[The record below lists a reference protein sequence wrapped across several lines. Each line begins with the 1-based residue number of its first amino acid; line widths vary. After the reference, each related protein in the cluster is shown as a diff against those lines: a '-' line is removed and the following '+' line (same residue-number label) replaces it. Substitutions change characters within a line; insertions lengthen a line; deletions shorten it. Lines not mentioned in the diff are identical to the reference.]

1 MLLTF
6 VNDNIL
12 FIESNNVF
20 FESIHNTVDSADEK
34 VKGEVSDTCLLRDE
48 SEQVLRASKLKKQ
61 VERFPNH
68 PTHYVNIIY
77 TCFRIKNR
85 KIHVKGKKTC
95 L

>member
-1 MLLTF
+1 MFSLNQFIILLTRQMKR
-6 VNDNIL
+6 
-12 FIESNNVF
+12 SR
-20 FESIHNTVDSADEK
+20 
-34 VKGEVSDTCLLRDE
+34 GEVSDTCLLRDE
-48 SEQVLRASKLKKQ
+48 NEQVLRASKLKKQ

-85 KIHVKGKKTC
+85 KIHVKGKKLC

>member
-34 VKGEVSDTCLLRDE
+34 VKGKSL
-48 SEQVLRASKLKKQ
+48 
-61 VERFPNH
+61 
-68 PTHYVNIIY
+68 THAY
-77 TCFRIKNR
+77 
-85 KIHVKGKKTC
+85 
-95 L
+95 